1 MTSKEFYQSVFAEC
15 NDANGVQT
23 TFRALMSE
31 LCDACNE
38 RQVELKSGKKST
50 KKTTAKTETKTEVKA
65 EPKQTAKPT
74 TAKQNAKTTKAEP
87 KPTKKTKETKAEAP
101 EVEVIKINKRTISKL
116 GLQYVDYSEKAFAI
130 IGDTK
135 PIKDELKSLKG
146 RFNSRLTIN
155 GESKAGWVFAKR
167 NSEPVLKS
175 LYIA

>member
-50 KKTTAKTETKTEVKA
+50 KKTTAKTEVKA

-74 TAKQNAKTTKAEP
+74 TAKQTAKTTKAES
-87 KPTKKTKETKAEAP
+87 KPTKETKKTKAEAP